1 MELVLQ
7 SGMPMFSRLQWL
19 LLQLSRRLWVRA
31 TAFSL
36 LGVVTALVALVVKRY
51 IPEDIPTR
59 IGSDAVDGLLH
70 IIATSMLSVTIFSLS
85 TMVAA
90 YASATTN
97 TTPRATRLLIAD
109 STAQNALATF
119 VGSFLFSLV
128 GIIVL
133 KTGLYGDRGRVV
145 LYAATLGVI
154 VVIVLTLLRW
164 IDHVLGLGR
173 VEPTCERVEEAAS
186 KAMLRRRQS
195 RHLSGRALP
204 DGESGIPEGSL
215 PVYSSQFGYVEH
227 IDMQALQE
235 AAEESGIELY
245 LVALPGQYVGPAN
258 PLLRVM
264 SMPRN
269 ACLEEIRDAFTISS
283 SRSFDQD
290 PRFGLCVLSEI
301 ASRALSPALNDPGT
315 AIDVLGRGTRV
326 LSLWSENIPN
336 VSDKQG
342 DGIRFT
348 RVHVPPV
355 DLDDLFDDFF
365 IPVSRDGAGL
375 VEVGIHL
382 QKMLQT
388 LASLGDE
395 RYRMAAA
402 RHSAQALARAEAVL
416 TATDDLFRVRQ
427 AALQV
432 ERAAAA

>member
-1 MELVLQ
+1 
-7 SGMPMFSRLQWL
+7 MFSRLQWL

-31 TAFSL
+31 TAFSV
-36 LGVVTALVALVVKRY
+36 LGIVTALIALLVKRY
-51 IPEDIPTR
+51 IPEDMPAK
-59 IGSDAVDGLLH
+59 IGSDAVDGLLQ

-90 YASATTN
+90 YASATSS
-97 TTPRATRLLIAD
+97 TTPRATRLLVAD

-186 KAMLRRRQS
+186 KAMRRRRQS
-195 RHLSGRALP
+195 RHLSGQALEG
-204 DGESGIPEGSL
+204 GESGIPEGSL
-215 PVYSSQFGYVEH
+215 PVHSHRFGYVEH
-227 IDMQALQE
+227 IDMEALQE
-235 AAEESGIELY
+235 VAEESGVELY
-245 LVALPGQYVGPAN
+245 LVALPGQYVGPAA

-269 ACLEEIRDAFTISS
+269 ACLDTIRDAFSISS

-301 ASRALSPALNDPGT
+301 ASRALSPAVNDPGT
-315 AIDVLGRGTRV
+315 AIDVLGRGAHV
-326 LSLWSENIPN
+326 LSLWSENIFDAGSPTEE
-336 VSDKQG
+336 K
-342 DGIRFT
+342 IRFT
-348 RVHVPPV
+348 HVHVPS
-355 DLDDLFDDFF
+355 LELEELFDDFF
-365 IPVSRDGAGL
+365 IPIARDGAGL

-382 QKMLQT
+382 QKMLQA
-388 LASLGDE
+388 LASLGDK
-395 RYRMAAA
+395 RYRLAAA
-402 RHSAQALARAEAVL
+402 RHSAQALSRSEAVL
-416 TATDDLFRVRQ
+416 TLADDLVRIRNAATRV
-427 AALQV
+427 AK
-432 ERAAAA
+432 AAAT